1 MLGGLVLGGRKF
13 SRFQYLSVA
22 FVTFGVF
29 LFNYGKPSSS
39 GKSASVRENSTYG
52 LILIF
57 LSLVFDAIT
66 GGLQDK
72 VKVSTKILNPSHR
85 KTAKP
90 SAHESMLY
98 TNLSGA
104 IIAFAFA
111 IVTGQIA
118 SGIEFCAKYPKVLK
132 AIVSYS
138 FASAVGQNFI
148 YYTITSFDVLVLT
161 TVTTTRK
168 IFSTVYSVF
177 RNPNQTL
184 TNIQWTGCFIV
195 FAFLGMETA
204 EKVHRSRNINAARG
218 RAKLV

>member
-1 MLGGLVLGGRKF
+1 M
-13 SRFQYLSVA
+13 RFQYLSVA

-85 KTAKP
+85 KTP
-90 SAHESMLY
+90 NRGNESMLY

-118 SGIEFCAKYPKVLK
+118 SGIEFCAKYPNVLK

-148 YYTITSFDVLVLT
+148 YYTITSFDV
-161 TVTTTRK
+161 
-168 IFSTVYSVF
+168 
-177 RNPNQTL
+177 
-184 TNIQWTGCFIV
+184 
-195 FAFLGMETA
+195 
-204 EKVHRSRNINAARG
+204 
-218 RAKLV
+218 

>member
-1 MLGGLVLGGRKF
+1 
-13 SRFQYLSVA
+13 
-22 FVTFGVF
+22 
-29 LFNYGKPSSS
+29 
-39 GKSASVRENSTYG
+39 
-52 LILIF
+52 
-57 LSLVFDAIT
+57 
-66 GGLQDK
+66 
-72 VKVSTKILNPSHR
+72 
-85 KTAKP
+85 
-90 SAHESMLY
+90 MLY

-118 SGIEFCAKYPKVLK
+118 SGIEFCAKYPNVLK

-184 TNIQWTGCFIV
+184 TSLQWTGCFIV

-204 EKVHRSRNINAARG
+204 EKVHRSRKSSASGKN